1 MVIGKRLTALLAGVA
16 LAASAP
22 TAAASPRALRFELP
36 APTGPHPV
44 GTTELHLVDH
54 ARPDPWVPGAT
65 RELMVTIRYPA
76 RPGGHDRAA
85 YMPPAVAEAVAA
97 SDARA
102 LRIDPAELDYGFPTN
117 ATTDAPA
124 LPGRRP
130 VVLYSPGRG
139 NPRALGT
146 GLLEELASR
155 GYVVVAIDHTHEPLA
170 VRFPDGRV
178 ARRSVPPLTVEVSR
192 RLMATRAADTS
203 FVLDQL
209 GVLAAGGNPDAGH
222 RALPPGL
229 ARSLDLSRVGA
240 FGHSAGGFTAG
251 EAMVADRRID
261 AGANLDGSMA
271 YDQSTRDFGRVA
283 DEGLDRPFLL
293 MSAGDHSAASDLS
306 WQEFLAHHRAWV
318 RQLHLPDGEH
328 SSYTDHQSLVPQ
340 LAAHLGLDPALTTPV
355 VGTVDAARSTAAQR
369 AYLTAFFDRHLR
381 HRPGHLL
388 DGPSDRY
395 PEVRWPE
402 LSPPGVTRPVS

>member
-1 MVIGKRLTALLAGVA
+1 MTGKRLLVPTLLAGVA
-16 LAASAP
+16 LAAAVP
-22 TAAASPRALRFELP
+22 AAASPSPVRFELP
-36 APTGPHPV
+36 APTGPYAV

-54 ARPDPWVPGAT
+54 ARPDPWVPETT
-65 RELMVTIRYPA
+65 RELMVTVRYPA
-76 RPGGHDRAA
+76 TPSADDPAP

-102 LRIDPAELDYGFPTN
+102 LRIDPAELDYTF
-117 ATTDAPA
+117 ATHSVADVPA
-124 LPGRRP
+124 VPGRRP

-146 GLLEELASR
+146 GLLEHLAGK

-178 ARRSVPPLTVEVSR
+178 APRAVPRLTTEVNKK
-192 RLMATRAADTS
+192 LMATRTRDTG

-209 GVLAAGGNPDAGH
+209 AVLAAGGNPDAG
-222 RALPPGL
+222 RRRLPPGL
-229 ARSLDLSRVGA
+229 GRSLDLSRVGMV
-240 FGHSAGGFTAG
+240 GHSAGGFTAG
-251 EAMVADRRID
+251 ETMVSDRRID

-271 YDQSTRDFGRVA
+271 YDQAAGDFGRVA

-306 WQEFLAHHRAWV
+306 WQEFLAGHRAWV

-328 SSYTDHQSLVPQ
+328 SSFTDHQSLVPR
-340 LAAHLGLDPALTTPV
+340 LAAHLGLDPAVTTPV
-355 VGTVDAARSTAAQR
+355 VGTVDPARSTAAQR
-369 AYLTAFFDRHLR
+369 AYLTAFFDQHLR
-381 HRPGHLL
+381 HRPRSLL
-388 DGPSDRY
+388 DGPSDRH
-395 PEVRWPE
+395 PDVRF
-402 LSPPGVTRPVS
+402 PG

>member
-1 MVIGKRLTALLAGVA
+1 MPA
-16 LAASAP
+16 
-22 TAAASPRALRFELP
+22 TAAPGTAPPATVPPRTAAPAPAAAVSPVRFELP
-36 APTGPHPV
+36 APTGPFAV

-76 RPGGHDRAA
+76 RADGDGKAPYLPPG
-85 YMPPAVAEAVAA
+85 VAEVVAA

-102 LRIDPAELDYGFPTN
+102 LRIDPAELDYGF
-117 ATTDAPA
+117 ATHSVPDAPA
-124 LPGRRP
+124 VPGRRP

-146 GLLEELASR
+146 GLAEQLASE
-155 GYVVVAIDHTHEPLA
+155 GYAVVAIDHTHEPPA

-178 ARRSVPPLTVEVSR
+178 APRSVPPLTIDVNKK
-192 RLMATRAADTS
+192 LMATRVRDTS

-209 GVLAAGGNPDAGH
+209 EVLARGGNPDAA
-222 RALPPGL
+222 RRRPPAGL
-229 ARSLDLSRVGA
+229 ARSLDLSHVGVV
-240 FGHSAGGFTAG
+240 GHSAGGFTAG
-251 EAMVADRRID
+251 ETMLTDRRID

-271 YDQSTRDFGRVA
+271 YDQAAGDFGRVA
-283 DEGLDRPFLL
+283 TEGLDRPFLL

-306 WQEFLAHHRAWV
+306 WQSFLARHRAWS

-328 SSYTDHQSLVPQ
+328 SSFTDHQSLLPR
-340 LAAHLGLDPALTTPV
+340 LAAHLGLDPAVTTPV
-355 VGTVDAARSTAAQR
+355 IGAVDPDRSTAAQR

-381 HRPGHLL
+381 HRPRHLL
-388 DGPSDRY
+388 DGPSDRH
-395 PEVRWPE
+395 PDVRF
-402 LSPPGVTRPVS
+402 LG